1 MEAQGSLCFAA
12 RSMTRAPR
20 QDTGAR
26 SEIRDGAS
34 YATRSLALVETTETM
49 EWVEINCTDYILQA
63 IRCTRRLHHLRTR
76 HAFESKVWITTSI
89 VAAHPH
95 GRFWPCL
102 TRPIKFSGIA
112 LQRPLHR
119 SVQFVFGNIS
129 SSAWIVQALVS
140 EGKSLGGVPVSN

>member
-49 EWVEINCTDYILQA
+49 EWAEIDCTDYILQA
-63 IRCTRRLHHLRTR
+63 IACSMHSSPSPFAHTPCIRKQGRDNHLDRRCPT
-76 HAFESKVWITTSI
+76 AKD
-89 VAAHPH
+89 

-102 TRPIKFSGIA
+102 TRPTNSAESHCNVLCI
-112 LQRPLHR
+112 
-119 SVQFVFGNIS
+119 VQFNFYS
-129 SSAWIVQALVS
+129 
-140 EGKSLGGVPVSN
+140 K